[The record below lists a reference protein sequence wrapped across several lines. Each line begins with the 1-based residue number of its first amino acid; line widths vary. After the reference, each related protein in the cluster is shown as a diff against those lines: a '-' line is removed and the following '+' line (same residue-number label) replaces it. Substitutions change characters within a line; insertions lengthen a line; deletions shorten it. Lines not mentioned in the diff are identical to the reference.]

1 MTSRTQINV
10 DIVGQYKGSQNIK
23 KAQSEFTAL
32 GTTVTKL
39 AKAFGVTFAASE
51 LVKFSKAAVTA
62 FAADDKS
69 AKILANTLSNLGQSF
84 ADVPIEKFITNLS
97 EVNGIAKTDLR
108 TAFDTLVRS
117 TGDATKSQKLLNLGL
132 DISAGTG
139 KDLASVTMALGKAY
153 GGNNSALAR
162 LGAGLTKVQLKTL
175 TFAQLTDVLS
185 AKFKGDASTAAD
197 SYAGTIARLKQSF
210 EEFKITIGS
219 GIVDAL
225 TSIGNGNS
233 IKPIQDGMQNL
244 ATYTANVISGLGILI
259 GDVASL
265 QSTKPNPSIAQSL
278 WNDLVVVPSK
288 ALYAVNGFI
297 SKYNVGVI
305 QTLQKIGAQQKA
317 TVAQMN
323 QKNSYHDS
331 ISGTNAAIAGAKKLA
346 SAQATANAANLAAA
360 NKLAAAAKAT
370 LQAQRDAL
378 GLKLAGNTTDM
389 QNIEIQAALQ
399 RGQTQQVN
407 DVLLLQR
414 AILDGNGAQ
423 AEILA
428 QKVLVANG
436 LVMDVSGNISSLAG
450 AKNPFA
456 DWPPETDS
464 ALAQVA
470 AIQLALAN
478 LVAKPYVVIIQQDV
492 VGGGGGGAPPAPKK
506 VTNPPKITV
515 DPFALQDPL
524 APVQIGGTVPS
535 TGTGLDT
542 GSALSTVLGLN
553 YNQPTTYTMSSVN
566 PLSSVMPSQIGGSAS
581 SSSAVGTNYNQ
592 PITVVLTVDSAVL
605 AQATVNPS
613 ASGVPNSFS
622 RSLIF

>member
-39 AKAFGVTFAASE
+39 AKAFGVTFAATE
-51 LVKFSKAAVTA
+51 IINFSKAAVTA

-175 TFAQLTDVLS
+175 TFAQLVDVLS
-185 AKFKGDASTAAD
+185 SKFKNDASTAAD
-197 SYAGTIARLKQSF
+197 TYAGKIARLKTSF
-210 EEFKITIGS
+210 EEFKITIGQ
-219 GIVDAL
+219 GLVDAFSAL
-225 TSIGNGNS
+225 GNNGSITGLQTSMDNVAKDVANMVVGLGVAAGYAVGLAKTLNGIFGGALGKLLSFSFTNS
-233 IKPIQDGMQNL
+233 ILGQLTKIGKAKAD
-244 ATYTANVISGLGILI
+244 ATA
-259 GDVASL
+259 
-265 QSTKPNPSIAQSL
+265 SIA
-278 WNDLVVVPSK
+278 K
-288 ALYAVNGFI
+288 
-297 SKYNVGVI
+297 
-305 QTLQKIGAQQKA
+305 T
-317 TVAQMN
+317 
-323 QKNSYHDS
+323 NSYHDS

-378 GLKLAGNTTDM
+378 SLKLAGNTTDM

-428 QKVLVANG
+428 QKVLIANG
-436 LVMDVSGNISSLAG
+436 LVMDVNGNISSLAG

-456 DWPPETDS
+456 DWPPETNS

-478 LVAKPYVVIIQQDV
+478 LVSKPYVVTIQQNV
-492 VGGGGGGAPPAPKK
+492 VGGASGAVSTA
-506 VTNPPKITV
+506 TNPSGITV
-515 DPFALQDPL
+515 APFAAQNPA

-535 TGTGLDT
+535 TGTGLVT

-553 YNQPTTYTMSSVN
+553 YNQPTTSTMSSVN
-566 PLSSVMPSQIGGSAS
+566 PLSSVMPSQIGGSAPA
-581 SSSAVGTNYNQ
+581 SSALGTNYNQ
-592 PITVVLTVDSAVL
+592 PNITVVLNGQTVGNAITD
-605 AQATVNPS
+605 AQVTQS
-613 ASGVPNSFS
+613 ASGIPNSFS
-622 RSLIF
+622 RNYAGAW

>member
-23 KAQSEFTAL
+23 KAQSEFTSL

-39 AKAFGVTFAASE
+39 AKAFGVTFAATE
-51 LVKFSKAAVTA
+51 LVNFGKAAVTA

-117 TGDATKSQKLLNLGL
+117 TGDATKSQQLLNLGL

-153 GGNNSALAR
+153 GGNNTALAR
-162 LGAGLTKVQLKTL
+162 LGAGLTKAQLKTL
-175 TFAQLTDVLS
+175 SFAQLTDVLS

-197 SYAGTIARLKQSF
+197 TYAGKIARIKQSF
-210 EEFKITIGS
+210 EEFKITIGQ
-219 GIVDAL
+219 GLVDAFSAL
-225 TSIGNGNS
+225 GNNGSITGLQTSMDNVAKDVANMVVGLGVAAGYAVGLSKTLNGIFGGALGKLLSFSFTNS
-233 IKPIQDGMQNL
+233 ILGQLTKIGKAKTD
-244 ATYTANVISGLGILI
+244 ATA
-259 GDVASL
+259 
-265 QSTKPNPSIAQSL
+265 SIA
-278 WNDLVVVPSK
+278 K
-288 ALYAVNGFI
+288 
-297 SKYNVGVI
+297 
-305 QTLQKIGAQQKA
+305 T
-317 TVAQMN
+317 
-323 QKNSYHDS
+323 NSYHDS

-346 SAQATANAANLAAA
+346 AAQATSNAANLAAA
-360 NKLAAAAKAT
+360 NKIAAAAKAT

-378 GLKLAGNTTDM
+378 NLKLAGNTTDM

-436 LVMDVSGNISSLAG
+436 LVMDVNGNISSLAG
-450 AKNPFA
+450 AKDPFA
-456 DWPPETDS
+456 DWPPETNS
-464 ALAQVA
+464 ALAQVS

-478 LVAKPYVVIIQQDV
+478 LVAKPYVVTIQQNIV
-492 VGGGGGGAPPAPKK
+492 GGGVGGGGGGGAQPPGTTIK
-506 VTNPPKITV
+506 V
-515 DPFALQDPL
+515 DPFAIQNPM
-524 APVQIGGTVPS
+524 APTQIGGTVPS
-535 TGTGLDT
+535 TGTGSAF
-542 GSALSTVLGLN
+542 GGALSTALGLN
-553 YNQPTTYTMSSVN
+553 YNQPTTSTMSSVN
-566 PLSSVMPSQIGGSAS
+566 PLSSVMPSQIGGSAPAS
-581 SSSAVGTNYNQ
+581 TAMGTNYNQ
-592 PITVVLTVDSAVL
+592 PITVVLTVDSTVL

-613 ASGVPNSFS
+613 ASGVSNSFS

>member
-39 AKAFGVTFAASE
+39 AKAFGVTFAATE
-51 LVKFSKAAVTA
+51 IINFSKAAVTA

-108 TAFDTLVRS
+108 TAFDTLVSS

-175 TFAQLTDVLS
+175 TFAQLVDVLS
-185 AKFKGDASTAAD
+185 SKFKNDASTAAD
-197 SYAGTIARLKQSF
+197 TYAGKIARLKTSF
-210 EEFKITIGS
+210 EEFKITIGQ
-219 GIVDAL
+219 GLVDAFSAL
-225 TSIGNGNS
+225 GNNGSITGLQTSMDNVAKYVANMVVGLGVAVGYAVGLAKTLNG
-233 IKPIQDGMQNL
+233 
-244 ATYTANVISGLGILI
+244 ISGGLLGKLLSFASFNILEKI
-259 GDVASL
+259 GKAKADAAA
-265 QSTKPNPSIAQSL
+265 SIA
-278 WNDLVVVPSK
+278 K
-288 ALYAVNGFI
+288 
-297 SKYNVGVI
+297 
-305 QTLQKIGAQQKA
+305 T
-317 TVAQMN
+317 
-323 QKNSYHDS
+323 NSYHDS
-331 ISGTNAAIAGAKKLA
+331 ISGTNTAIAGAKKLA

-414 AILDGNGAQ
+414 AILDGNGSQ

-428 QKVLVANG
+428 QKVLIANG
-436 LVMDVSGNISSLAG
+436 LVMDVNGNISSLAG

-456 DWPPETDS
+456 DWPPETNS
-464 ALAQVA
+464 ALAQVE

-478 LVAKPYVVIIQQDV
+478 LVSKPYVVTIQQNV
-492 VGGGGGGAPPAPKK
+492 VGGASGAVSTA
-506 VTNPPKITV
+506 TNPSGITV
-515 DPFALQDPL
+515 APFAAQNPA

-535 TGTGLDT
+535 TGTGLVT

-553 YNQPTTYTMSSVN
+553 YNQPTTSTMSSVN
-566 PLSSVMPSQIGGSAS
+566 PLSSVMPSQIGGSAPA
-581 SSSAVGTNYNQ
+581 SSALGTNYNQ
-592 PITVVLTVDSAVL
+592 PNITVVLNGQTVGNAITN
-605 AQATVNPS
+605 AQVDQS
-613 ASGVPNSFS
+613 ASGIPNSFS
-622 RSLIF
+622 RNYAGVW